1 MQIFVDEIETRTP
14 AGIAAALGRLIA
26 SGRIAP
32 GERLPTVRD
41 FARELG
47 VSAATISNAWQ
58 ALAAV
63 GLIVS
68 RGRGGTFV
76 REQGPGWLPARS
88 QSMAGFVQTTRIDAS
103 RGTPDP
109 ELLPALGPA
118 LSRVSQRAVTPSYQD
133 LPVIP
138 ELLAVL
144 TASWPFPAEAITVV
158 DGALD
163 AISRSLDV
171 VTRFGDRVVVE
182 NPGFPPFFD
191 LLDQIGVERVPV
203 EMDENGIVPA
213 SFAAALATGPSAV
226 ILQPRAHN
234 PTGASMTGE
243 RAEELAGLLATVPGA
258 SSTVVIEDD
267 HSGEISIAP
276 DVSLGRWLPGRV
288 LHVRSFS
295 KSHGPDLRIA
305 ALGGPASLVD
315 RVVARRMLGPGW
327 TSRMLQ
333 TILHDLLTDG
343 DSIAQINEARRIYFA
358 RQKALA
364 DALGE
369 FGVPVR
375 QADGI
380 NTWLPVA
387 DERDAIVQL
396 AASGIRVAGGSP
408 FLATPLDASEHFSH
422 QNRAVGADT
431 AHSRGSRASW
441 ARGDFIRVTAGV
453 LDGDIEPVARALAAV
468 ANPPGA
474 PRPGV
479 HSLGT
484 RWA

>member
-1 MQIFVDEIETRTP
+1 MQMFLDEIETRTP
-14 AGIAAALGRLIA
+14 AGIAAALGRLIT
-26 SGRIAP
+26 SGRIVP
-32 GERLPTVRD
+32 GERLPTVRE
-41 FARELG
+41 FATELG
-47 VSAATISNAWQ
+47 VSPATISHAWQ
-58 ALAAV
+58 ALTSA

-68 RGRGGTFV
+68 RGRSGTFV
-76 REQGPGWLPARS
+76 REQAPRWLPARS
-88 QSMAGFVQTTRIDAS
+88 QSMAGFAQPTRIDLS

-138 ELLAVL
+138 ELLSVL
-144 TASWPFPAEAITVV
+144 MATWPFPAEAITVV

-163 AISRSLDV
+163 AISRSLDQ
-171 VTRFGDRVVVE
+171 VTRFGDRVLVE

-203 EMDENGIVPA
+203 DIDEHGIMPA
-213 SFAAALATGPSAV
+213 SFAAALRLSPAAV
-226 ILQPRAHN
+226 ILQPRAQN
-234 PTGASMTGE
+234 PTGASMTAA
-243 RAEELAGLLATVPGA
+243 RAKELARLLAA
-258 SSTVVIEDD
+258 SKAAADTVVIEDD
-267 HSGEISIAP
+267 HSGEISIAA
-276 DVSLGRWLPGRV
+276 DVSLGRWLPERT

-305 ALGGPASLVD
+305 ALGGPAALVD
-315 RVVARRMLGPGW
+315 PIVARRMLGPGW

-343 DSIAQINEARRIYFA
+343 DSIAQVSEARRIYFA
-358 RQKALA
+358 RQKALV
-364 DALGE
+364 DSLGALGLP
-369 FGVPVR
+369 VP

-387 DERDAIVQL
+387 DERDAIVRL

-408 FLATPLDASEHFSH
+408 FLAADDP
-422 QNRAVGADT
+422 GAY
-431 AHSRGSRASW
+431 
-441 ARGDFIRVTAGV
+441 IRVTAG
-453 LDGDIEPVARALAAV
+453 ALADEVEMVAQALASAALPYGAAV
-468 ANPPGA
+468 
-474 PRPGV
+474 PGV
-479 HSLGT
+479 HTLET